1 MKEKWKGGALLAPV
15 PAVLVSC
22 GNGNRI
28 NVFTVAWTGII
39 CSHPPK
45 TYISIR
51 PERYSYEFVHSDG
64 VFTINL
70 PTAEQC
76 KELDFCG
83 VRSGRTV
90 NKFKACGFTAEKCNE
105 IDTVSIAECPIS
117 IECKVTDIIKLGSHD
132 MFIADILCV
141 DVDSKFIEN
150 GKLRLDKCNLIS
162 YSHGEYY
169 KLGKKLGKFGYSVEK
184 KTKRKK
190 TVLNKHSGNL

>member
-1 MKEKWKGGALLAPV
+1 MKEKWKGGTLLAPV

-22 GNGNRI
+22 GKGDKI

-45 TYISIR
+45 TYISVR

-90 NKFKACGFTAEKCNE
+90 DKFKECGFTAEKCNE

-117 IECKVTDIIKLGSHD
+117 IECKVTDVLNLGSHD
-132 MFIADILCV
+132 MFIADIICV
-141 DVDSKFIEN
+141 DVDKQYIEN
-150 GKLRLDKCNLIS
+150 GKLCLDKCNLVS
-162 YSHGEYY
+162 YAHGEYY

-184 KTKRKK
+184 KSTRRKK
-190 TVLNKHSGNL
+190 TVRK